1 MLNLENLKVSFIAG
15 TLGKGGAERQLYH
28 ILNALVESGARP
40 SLFCLTRGEFWEDKI
55 KELGV
60 PVTWVGQH
68 RAKPMRLLRLI
79 AELRKNPPDI
89 LQSQHFYTN
98 LYAVG
103 AARFLGLNE
112 VGAIRCDTKNEVR
125 DGGPV
130 FGPLSLR
137 TPRVIAANS
146 RAGIKKAEEMGI
158 PAKRLRLLPNV
169 IDATQFES
177 PTRNSGNPIRIVGVG
192 RLVEQKKFQHFLNVI
207 ARLQAVSATDIRVKI
222 VGDGPLRPQL
232 EKRAVELG
240 LKRET
245 LRFAGALLDMS
256 AVYREADIFLL
267 TSAWEGTPNVVLEA
281 MASGLPVVAT
291 RVGGVSEIIS
301 HGETGF
307 LLDVGDENAMA
318 ETLLQLIND
327 PQLRATIG
335 DNARQYVHCNHS
347 VTQLPVYL
355 REIYEL
361 TLS

>member
-1 MLNLENLKVSFIAG
+1 MLDLENLKVSFIAG
-15 TLGKGGAERQLYH
+15 TLDKGGAERQLYY
-28 ILNALVESGARP
+28 ILNALVESGAQT

-60 PVTWVGQH
+60 PVIWVGRH
-68 RAKPMRLLRLI
+68 KAKSMRLLRLI

-112 VGAIRCDTKNEVR
+112 VGAIRCDTKNEMR

-146 RAGIKKAEEMGI
+146 RAGIKEAEDMGI

-169 IDATQFES
+169 IDAKQFES
-177 PTRNSGNPIRIVGVG
+177 PTRNARGPIRIIGVG

-207 ARLQAVSATDIRVKI
+207 ARLQTVSTTDVRVTI

-232 EKRAVELG
+232 EKQAVDLC
-240 LKRET
+240 LKRENLQFT
-245 LRFAGALLDMS
+245 GALSDMS
-256 AVYREADIFLL
+256 TVYRDADILLL

-291 RVGGVSEIIS
+291 RVGGVSEIVS

-307 LLDVGDENAMA
+307 LLDVGDEKAMV
-318 ETLLQLIND
+318 ETLLQLID
-327 PQLRATIG
+327 DVQLRATIG
-335 DNARQYVHCNHS
+335 NNARQYIRCNHS
-347 VTQLPVYL
+347 PKQLPAYL